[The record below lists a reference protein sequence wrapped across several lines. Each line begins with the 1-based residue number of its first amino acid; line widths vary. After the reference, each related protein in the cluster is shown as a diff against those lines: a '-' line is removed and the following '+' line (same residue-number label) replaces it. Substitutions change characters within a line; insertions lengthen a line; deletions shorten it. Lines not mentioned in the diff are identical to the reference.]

1 MGRGKT
7 ITARFGPLGASA
19 GVFRDARYVLL
30 VFVWAFLFLTL
41 YLLVPALLVPGESL
55 PFEFAH
61 LTTLSG
67 VLLVALALMTG
78 VLAAFETYAYFNS
91 RRVGVEVVGRDS
103 VGLVASVVGG
113 ILAAAS
119 CGCGVGILLGAI
131 GLGGGALFVAAHQ
144 FTIILVMLA
153 VVLVG
158 LYFSARRAAGI
169 CATCRV

>member
-1 MGRGKT
+1 MPQRT
-7 ITARFGPLGASA
+7 QLLSTFSMSMQ
-19 GVFRDARYVLL
+19 VFRDVRYVLL
-30 VFVWAFLFLTL
+30 AFVWALLFLTL

-61 LTTLSG
+61 LTQVSS
-67 VLLVALALMTG
+67 VLLVVLALLSG
-78 VLAAFETYAYFNS
+78 VLAAFETYAFFNS
-91 RRVGVEVVGRDS
+91 HRIGARAIGRDGA
-103 VGLVASVVGG
+103 GLLASLVGG

-144 FTIILVMLA
+144 FTIILLMLA